1 MELVINFMIF
11 CIVLFIYIHVY
22 NHIKT
27 SNYLEVY
34 EIENLSKD
42 KFEDIINFKQPL
54 LLNNG
59 SLINNIDITYLINN
73 YPTFD
78 LNLYNKQNGLFLKT
92 KMEDFDSIINN
103 DTSNNYITYNNKDFL
118 EETTLE
124 KLLSSNDTFFRP
136 YNVCSKN
143 YDIIMGKKNN
153 ITQLKYSIN
162 SRNILYLSSG
172 KIEVTMCPPKYYKNL
187 HVQKNY
193 ELLDFY
199 SAIDINNVQSTYKND
214 YHKVKFLRVL
224 LNTSQVLIIPPYWFY
239 SIKFLEENS
248 IVFFNSYRTY
258 TSSIAIVPDLFIQLL
273 QENNL
278 KLNIIKEL
286 YTKNKN
292 NESDKNGE
300 SDKNNENGESDK
312 NNENS
317 KSDKNNENGE
327 SNSTNSN
334 TNISEIANTN

>member
-54 LLNNG
+54 LLNNS
-59 SLINNIDITYLINN
+59 SLLDNIDANYLISN

-92 KMEDFDSIINN
+92 KMEDFDAIITG
-103 DTSNNYITYNNKDFL
+103 DTSNNYITYNNKEFL
-118 EETTLE
+118 EETTIE
-124 KLLSSNDTFFRP
+124 KLLSSGDTFFRP
-136 YNVCSKN
+136 YNVCNKN

-153 ITQLKYSIN
+153 NTQLKYSIN

-199 SAIDINNVQSTYKND
+199 SAIDINNIQSNYKND

-224 LNTSQVLIIPPYWFY
+224 LNTTQVLIIPPYWFY
-239 SIKFLEENS
+239 SIKFLEENT

-286 YTKNKN
+286 YTKNESVESVEIQDIN
-292 NESDKNGE
+292 TNTNQNTNTNTNTNTNQHTNINQNESE
-300 SDKNNENGESDK
+300 I
-312 NNENS
+312 
-317 KSDKNNENGE
+317 
-327 SNSTNSN
+327 SN
-334 TNISEIANTN
+334 TN

>member
-1 MELVINFMIF
+1 
-11 CIVLFIYIHVY
+11 
-22 NHIKT
+22 
-27 SNYLEVY
+27 LEVY

-54 LLNNG
+54 LLNNT
-59 SLINNIDITYLINN
+59 SLINNIDSNYLISN

-78 LNLYNKQNGLFLKT
+78 LNLYNKQNGVFLKT
-92 KMEDFDSIINN
+92 KMEDFDAIINS
-103 DTSNNYITYNNKDFL
+103 DTSNNYITYNNKEFL
-118 EETTLE
+118 EETTIE
-124 KLLSSNDTFFRP
+124 KLLSSSDTFFRP
-136 YNVCSKN
+136 YNVCNKN

-153 ITQLKYSIN
+153 TTQLKYSIN

-199 SAIDINNVQSTYKND
+199 SAIDINNVQSNYKND

-239 SIKFLEENS
+239 SIKFLEENT

-286 YTKNKN
+286 YAESNETTNTN
-292 NESDKNGE
+292 ETTNINETEILNPSLNIIQNVSQNESE
-300 SDKNNENGESDK
+300 IL
-312 NNENS
+312 
-317 KSDKNNENGE
+317 
-327 SNSTNSN
+327 N
-334 TNISEIANTN
+334 TK

>member
-22 NHIKT
+22 NHIKS

-54 LLNNG
+54 LLNNS
-59 SLINNIDITYLINN
+59 SLTNNIDITYLITN

-78 LNLYNKQNGLFLKT
+78 LNLYNKQTGVFLKT
-92 KMEDFDSIINN
+92 KAEDYDAIINS
-103 DTSNNYITYNNKDFL
+103 DISNYYITCNNKEFL

-124 KLLSSNDTFFRP
+124 KLLSSNDIFFRP
-136 YNVCSKN
+136 YNVCYKN
-143 YDIIMGKKNN
+143 YDIIMGKKDNA
-153 ITQLKYSIN
+153 TQLKYSIN

-187 HVQKNY
+187 YVQKNY
-193 ELLDFY
+193 ELLDFF
-199 SAIDINNVQSTYKND
+199 SAIDINNVQANYVSD
-214 YHKVKFLRVL
+214 YRKVKFLRVL

-239 SIKFLEENS
+239 SIKFLEENT

-258 TSSIAIVPDLFIQLL
+258 TSSIAIASDLFIQLL
-273 QENNL
+273 QQNNWKLNMIKQLYLKNNTETNENTENTENNATINQNDSENATINSV
-278 KLNIIKEL
+278 KTNIL
-286 YTKNKN
+286 
-292 NESDKNGE
+292 
-300 SDKNNENGESDK
+300 
-312 NNENS
+312 
-317 KSDKNNENGE
+317 
-327 SNSTNSN
+327 NSN
-334 TNISEIANTN
+334 

>member
-1 MELVINFMIF
+1 MELVVNFMIF

-54 LLNNG
+54 LLNNS
-59 SLINNIDITYLINN
+59 SLLNNIDVNYLISN

-92 KMEDFDSIINN
+92 KMEDFDAIINS
-103 DTSNNYITYNNKDFL
+103 DTSNNYISYNNKEFL
-118 EETTLE
+118 EETTIE
-124 KLLSSNDTFFRP
+124 KLLSSNDSFFRP
-136 YNVCSKN
+136 YNVCNKN

-153 ITQLKYSIN
+153 ATQLKYSIN

-199 SAIDINNVQSTYKND
+199 SAIDINNVQNSYKND
-214 YHKVKFLRVL
+214 YHKVKFLRL
-224 LNTSQVLIIPPYWFY
+224 LLKTTQVLIIPPYWFY
-239 SIKFLEENS
+239 SIKFLEENT
-248 IVFFNSYRTY
+248 IVFLNSYRTY
-258 TSSIAIVPDLFIQLL
+258 TSCIAIVPDLFIQLL

-286 YTKNKN
+286 YDK
-292 NESDKNGE
+292 NESVETAESGE
-300 SDKNNENGESDK
+300 IQPTTTTTTTNE
-312 NNENS
+312 
-317 KSDKNNENGE
+317 
-327 SNSTNSN
+327 
-334 TNISEIANTN
+334 SEIVKTN

>member
-27 SNYLEVY
+27 SSYLEVY

-54 LLNNG
+54 LLNNN
-59 SLINNIDITYLINN
+59 SLINNVDVDYLISN

-92 KMEDFDSIINN
+92 KMEDFDSIINS
-103 DTSNNYITYNNKDFL
+103 DISNIYITYNNKEFL

-124 KLLSSNDTFFRP
+124 KLLSSNDAFFRP
-136 YNVCSKN
+136 YNVCNKN

-153 ITQLKYSIN
+153 TTQLKYSIN

-199 SAIDINNVQSTYKND
+199 SAIDINNVQSNYKND
-214 YHKVKFLRVL
+214 YYKVKFLRVL

-286 YTKNKN
+286 YSKNKN
-292 NESDKNGE
+292 D
-300 SDKNNENGESDK
+300 ENGESD
-312 NNENS
+312 ENS
-317 KSDKNNENGE
+317 KNDE
-327 SNSTNSN
+327 SKTS
-334 TNISEIANTN
+334 NISEIVNTN

>member
-54 LLNNG
+54 LLNNT
-59 SLINNIDITYLINN
+59 SLINNIDINYLISN

-78 LNLYNKQNGLFLKT
+78 LNLYNKQNGVFLKT
-92 KMEDFDSIINN
+92 KMEDFDAIINS
-103 DTSNNYITYNNKDFL
+103 DTSNNYITYNNKEFL
-118 EETTLE
+118 EETTIE
-124 KLLSSNDTFFRP
+124 KLLSSSDTFFRP
-136 YNVCSKN
+136 YNVCNKN
-143 YDIIMGKKNN
+143 YDIIMGRKNN
-153 ITQLKYSIN
+153 TTQLKYSIN

-199 SAIDINNVQSTYKND
+199 SAIDINNVQSNYKND

-224 LNTSQVLIIPPYWFY
+224 LNTTQVLIIPPYWFY
-239 SIKFLEENS
+239 SIKFLEENT
-248 IVFFNSYRTY
+248 IVFLNSYRTY

-286 YTKNKN
+286 YTESNETIN
-292 NESDKNGE
+292 ININETEILNPNTNTNTNTNPNTNPNTNTNPNESE
-300 SDKNNENGESDK
+300 I
-312 NNENS
+312 
-317 KSDKNNENGE
+317 
-327 SNSTNSN
+327 SN
-334 TNISEIANTN
+334 IK

>member
-54 LLNNG
+54 LLNNN
-59 SLINNIDITYLINN
+59 SLIDNIDMNYLISN

-78 LNLYNKQNGLFLKT
+78 LNLYNKQDGIFLKT
-92 KMEDFDSIINN
+92 KMEDFDAIINS
-103 DTSNNYITYNNKDFL
+103 DTSNNYITYNNKEFL
-118 EETTLE
+118 EETTIE

-136 YNVCSKN
+136 YNVCNKN

-153 ITQLKYSIN
+153 TTQLKYSVN
-162 SRNILYLSSG
+162 SRNIIYLSSG

-199 SAIDINNVQSTYKND
+199 SAIDINNVQSNYKND

-224 LNTSQVLIIPPYWFY
+224 LNTSHVLIIPPYWFY
-239 SIKFLEENS
+239 SIKFLHENT
-248 IVFFNSYRTY
+248 IVFLNSYRTY

-286 YTKNKN
+286 YTKN
-292 NESDKNGE
+292 ESIE
-300 SDKNNENGESDK
+300 SVESV
-312 NNENS
+312 
-317 KSDKNNENGE
+317 E
-327 SNSTNSN
+327 SVEIQHTNQNTNQNINQN
-334 TNISEIANTN
+334 TNINTNINTNENEIPKIN

>member
-54 LLNNG
+54 LLNNS
-59 SLINNIDITYLINN
+59 SLINNIDINYLINN

-78 LNLYNKQNGLFLKT
+78 LNLYNKENGVFLKT
-92 KMEDFDSIINN
+92 KMEDFDAIINS

-199 SAIDINNVQSTYKND
+199 SAIDINNVQSNYKND

-248 IVFFNSYRTY
+248 IFFFNSYRSY
-258 TSSIAIVPDLFIQLL
+258 TSSIAILPDLFIQLL

-292 NESDKNGE
+292 DE
-300 SDKNNENGESDK
+300 

-317 KSDKNNENGE
+317 EIGEIDKNGKNNESDE
-327 SNSTNSN
+327 SKST
-334 TNISEIANTN
+334 TNISEIVNTS

>member
-54 LLNNG
+54 LLNNS
-59 SLINNIDITYLINN
+59 SLIDNIDANYLISN

-92 KMEDFDSIINN
+92 KMEDFDAIINN
-103 DTSNNYITYNNKDFL
+103 DTSNNYITYNNKEFL
-118 EETTLE
+118 EETTIE
-124 KLLSSNDTFFRP
+124 KLLSSSDTFFRP
-136 YNVCSKN
+136 YNVCNKN

-153 ITQLKYSIN
+153 NTQLKYSIN

-199 SAIDINNVQSTYKND
+199 SAIDINNIQSNYKND

-224 LNTSQVLIIPPYWFY
+224 LNTTQVLIIPPYWFY
-239 SIKFLEENS
+239 SIKFLEENT

-286 YTKNKN
+286 YTKNESVESVEIQDTN
-292 NESDKNGE
+292 INTNQNTNTNQHTNINQNESE
-300 SDKNNENGESDK
+300 I
-312 NNENS
+312 
-317 KSDKNNENGE
+317 
-327 SNSTNSN
+327 SN
-334 TNISEIANTN
+334 TN

>member
-54 LLNNG
+54 LLNNS
-59 SLINNIDITYLINN
+59 SLIDNIDANYLISN

-92 KMEDFDSIINN
+92 KMEDFDAIINN
-103 DTSNNYITYNNKDFL
+103 DTSNNYITYNNKEFL
-118 EETTLE
+118 EETTIE
-124 KLLSSNDTFFRP
+124 KLLSSSDTFFRP
-136 YNVCSKN
+136 YNVCNKN

-153 ITQLKYSIN
+153 NTQLKYSIN

-199 SAIDINNVQSTYKND
+199 SAIDINNIQSNYKND

-224 LNTSQVLIIPPYWFY
+224 LNTTQVLIIPPYWFY
-239 SIKFLEENS
+239 SIKFLEENT

-286 YTKNKN
+286 YTKN
-292 NESDKNGE
+292 ESVE
-300 SDKNNENGESDK
+300 SVEIQD
-312 NNENS
+312 
-317 KSDKNNENGE
+317 
-327 SNSTNSN
+327 TNINTNQN
-334 TNISEIANTN
+334 TNINTNQNTNTNTNQHTNINQIESEIYNTN

>member
-54 LLNNG
+54 LLNNS
-59 SLINNIDITYLINN
+59 SLINNIDINYLINN

-78 LNLYNKQNGLFLKT
+78 LNLYNKENGVFLKT
-92 KMEDFDSIINN
+92 KMEDFDAIINS

-292 NESDKNGE
+292 DE
-300 SDKNNENGESDK
+300 NNENGENGEIGK
-312 NNENS
+312 NG
-317 KSDKNNENGE
+317 ENGE
-327 SNSTNSN
+327 IGENGENGENNESKST
-334 TNISEIANTN
+334 TNISEIINTS

>member
-54 LLNNG
+54 LLNNT
-59 SLINNIDITYLINN
+59 SLINNIDSNYLISN

-78 LNLYNKQNGLFLKT
+78 LNLYNKQNGVFLKT
-92 KMEDFDSIINN
+92 KMEDFDAIINS
-103 DTSNNYITYNNKDFL
+103 DTSNNYITYNNKEFL
-118 EETTLE
+118 EETTIE
-124 KLLSSNDTFFRP
+124 KLLSSSDTFFRP
-136 YNVCSKN
+136 YNVCNKN

-153 ITQLKYSIN
+153 STQLKYSIN

-199 SAIDINNVQSTYKND
+199 SAIDINNVQSNYKND

-224 LNTSQVLIIPPYWFY
+224 LNTNQVLIIPPYWFY
-239 SIKFLEENS
+239 SIKFLEENT

-286 YTKNKN
+286 YTESNETTN
-292 NESDKNGE
+292 INETEIPNPSLNIIQNINQNESE
-300 SDKNNENGESDK
+300 IP
-312 NNENS
+312 
-317 KSDKNNENGE
+317 
-327 SNSTNSN
+327 N
-334 TNISEIANTN
+334 TK

>member
-11 CIVLFIYIHVY
+11 CIVLFIYIHIY

-54 LLNNG
+54 LLNNS
-59 SLINNIDITYLINN
+59 SLIDNIEANYLISN

-78 LNLYNKQNGLFLKT
+78 LNLYNKQNGIFLKT
-92 KMEDFDSIINN
+92 KMEDFDAIITG
-103 DTSNNYITYNNKDFL
+103 DTSNNYITYNNKEFL

-124 KLLSSNDTFFRP
+124 KVLSSNDTFFRP
-136 YNVCSKN
+136 YNVCNKN

-153 ITQLKYSIN
+153 TTQLKYSIN

-199 SAIDINNVQSTYKND
+199 SAIDINNVQSNYKND

-224 LNTSQVLIIPPYWFY
+224 LNTTQVLIIPPYWFY
-239 SIKFLEENS
+239 SIKFLEENT

-286 YTKNKN
+286 YTKN
-292 NESDKNGE
+292 ESVE
-300 SDKNNENGESDK
+300 SVEIQHI
-312 NNENS
+312 
-317 KSDKNNENGE
+317 
-327 SNSTNSN
+327 N
-334 TNISEIANTN
+334 TNINTNGSEIPNTN

>member
-54 LLNNG
+54 LLNNS

-214 YHKVKFLRVL
+214 YYKVKFLRVV
-224 LNTSQVLIIPPYWFY
+224 LNTTQVLIIPPYWFY

-286 YTKNKN
+286 YTKN
-292 NESDKNGE
+292 
-300 SDKNNENGESDK
+300 NENGESD
-312 NNENS
+312 ENS
-317 KSDKNNENGE
+317 KSDENNENDE
-327 SNSTNSN
+327 SKITNSN
-334 TNISEIANTN
+334 INKIANTN

>member
-1 MELVINFMIF
+1 
-11 CIVLFIYIHVY
+11 
-22 NHIKT
+22 
-27 SNYLEVY
+27 LEVY

-54 LLNNG
+54 LLNNT
-59 SLINNIDITYLINN
+59 SLINNIDINYLISN

-78 LNLYNKQNGLFLKT
+78 LNLYNKQNGVFLKT
-92 KMEDFDSIINN
+92 KMEDFDAIINS
-103 DTSNNYITYNNKDFL
+103 DTSNNYITYNNKEFL
-118 EETTLE
+118 EETTIE
-124 KLLSSNDTFFRP
+124 KLLSSSDTFFRP
-136 YNVCSKN
+136 YNVCNKN
-143 YDIIMGKKNN
+143 YDIIMGRKNN
-153 ITQLKYSIN
+153 TTQLKYSIN

-199 SAIDINNVQSTYKND
+199 SAIDINNVQSNYKND

-224 LNTSQVLIIPPYWFY
+224 LNTTQVLIIPPYWFY
-239 SIKFLEENS
+239 SIKFLEENT
-248 IVFFNSYRTY
+248 IVFLNSYRTY

-286 YTKNKN
+286 YTESNETIN
-292 NESDKNGE
+292 ININETEILNPNTNTNTNPNPNPNPNPNESE
-300 SDKNNENGESDK
+300 I
-312 NNENS
+312 
-317 KSDKNNENGE
+317 
-327 SNSTNSN
+327 SN
-334 TNISEIANTN
+334 IK